1 MCAGTN
7 CTTVLPRQRSTDLL
21 HLAALA
27 QAAEVSDEEA
37 GVLEQRD
44 DLGLGLGVV
53 AGQEDH
59 PLAARLVWVGAEH
72 GGHEGVGGPRHT
84 RGGDEI
90 GDDLAVTAIRRNG
103 GHALRRSEP
112 LELRDG

>member
-44 DLGLGLGVV
+44 DL
-53 AGQEDH
+53 
-59 PLAARLVWVGAEH
+59 
-72 GGHEGVGGPRHT
+72 
-84 RGGDEI
+84 
-90 GDDLAVTAIRRNG
+90 AVTAIRRNG

-112 LELRDG
+112 LEVRDG

>member
-37 GVLEQRD
+37 GVPEQRD
-44 DLGLGLGVV
+44 DLGLGLGL
-53 AGQEDH
+53 AGGVEDH
-59 PLAARLVWVGAEH
+59 PLAARMVRVGAEH
-72 GGHEGVGGPRHT
+72 GSHRGVGGLRHT

-90 GDDLAVTAIRRNG
+90 GDDLAVTAMRGNG